1 MKAAHSG
8 RITEGGE
15 KMEPQ
20 TVILLV
26 LALES
31 AAMLLM
37 ALNQKRQAK
46 HIAMLFKAMGMMIDI
61 TGDWILGSD
70 EGKERAIRVYM
81 KMAEAETEPEK

>member
-1 MKAAHSG
+1 
-8 RITEGGE
+8 
-15 KMEPQ
+15 METQ
-20 TVILLV
+20 TIILLI
-26 LALES
+26 LALGS

-61 TGDWILGSD
+61 TGDWILGSE

-81 KMAEAETEPEK
+81 KMAEAETEAEK

>member
-1 MKAAHSG
+1 MQ
-8 RITEGGE
+8 GGE
-15 KMEPQ
+15 KMETQ
-20 TVILLV
+20 TFILLL

-31 AAMLLM
+31 AAMILM
-37 ALNQKRQAK
+37 ALTQKRQAK
-46 HIAMLFKAMGMMIDI
+46 YIAMLFKAMGMMIDI

>member
-1 MKAAHSG
+1 MK
-8 RITEGGE
+8 IETII
-15 KMEPQ
+15 ML
-20 TVILLV
+20 IM
-26 LALES
+26 ALES
-31 AAMLLM
+31 IAVLLM

-46 HIAMLFKAMGMMIDI
+46 HIAMLFKAMGMMIGI

>member
-1 MKAAHSG
+1 
-8 RITEGGE
+8 
-15 KMEPQ
+15 METQ
-20 TVILLV
+20 AVILLI

-31 AAMLLM
+31 VAMLLM

-81 KMAEAETEPEK
+81 KMAEAETETEK

>member
-1 MKAAHSG
+1 
-8 RITEGGE
+8 
-15 KMEPQ
+15 METQ
-20 TVILLV
+20 TIILLI

-61 TGDWILGSD
+61 TGD
-70 EGKERAIRVYM
+70 
-81 KMAEAETEPEK
+81 